1 MGRRSVYK
9 AEPNFLQTNPEYL
22 RLYNELQKEMRT
34 WDGMGQYWLA
44 KEAERRSNAL
54 LQGNLDEYSKQRY
67 SHELFHK
74 TKKFM

>member
-1 MGRRSVYK
+1 MGKRRVYK
-9 AEPNFLQTNPEYL
+9 AEPNFLQTNSEYL

-34 WDGMGQYWLA
+34 WNGMGQYWLA

-54 LQGNLDEYSKQRY
+54 LQGNLVEYMKKTHSN
-67 SHELFHK
+67 ELFHK